1 LVVAVRASLEHCFVE
16 FDWAFKLNWHHLW
29 QCNKCGRYFAN
40 RNQSHACGADTL
52 LINVQRH
59 YRVNFRHG
67 ITFGL
72 CFASLND
79 PRGISPL
86 FFLFGHPLKKRL

>member
-1 LVVAVRASLEHCFVE
+1 VAEIAIGFFRQILRCAFFAAWWWRYAHRSTHCFVE
-16 FDWAFKLNWHHLW
+16 FDWTFKLNWRRLW

-59 YRVNFRHG
+59 YRVNFPHR

-72 CFASLND
+72 AS
-79 PRGISPL
+79 PV
-86 FFLFGHPLKKRL
+86 